1 MSKFSAKDS
10 KVGERY
16 LNLVSKDLQ
25 EGNIMKFLDGK
36 STKIKQT
43 DDVNALI
50 KAIKTA
56 KQPQIDKLLKDGTN
70 YRPMFISDNAQ
81 SAHSWSQIDKSK
93 YTGMGATKTSDA
105 KSTRMQELA
114 SMYAIEQGLN
124 KNGYNSKVNFLS
136 DCKAELLKIYPDM
149 DTEWQDGFFEQQKT
163 VADKVPNNPN
173 FDFIRED
180 GFMHDITTL
189 VHDLG
194 ISKKDTWNPA
204 DIWLVS
210 NPQKQM
216 KDLESSVNVFELNA
230 KLRGLFKDN
239 KVVGISLKKM
249 SGKEAKWE
257 LVNIKEPD
265 LITQSRFYLGDTR
278 SYMDGS
284 STGTIIK
291 ITDDNKNEVAEF
303 QCRQNSSGI
312 SNLKIEAKVSSD
324 KARLGKVPLDLLAK
338 TMQAYGKTLNNAHQ
352 RYPKTLDEFMK
363 QENTWQT
370 LFNKV
375 NPHIKTNIRNSQFV
389 DSMASFYTSNISNA
403 VAKLMQLDLLS
414 KIISLQGKKK
424 DEFVTDLYFL
434 AQKKG
439 KGFGPFGKLY

>member
-1 MSKFSAKDS
+1 
-10 KVGERY
+10 
-16 LNLVSKDLQ
+16 
-25 EGNIMKFLDGK
+25 
-36 STKIKQT
+36 
-43 DDVNALI
+43 
-50 KAIKTA
+50 
-56 KQPQIDKLLKDGTN
+56 
-70 YRPMFISDNAQ
+70 
-81 SAHSWSQIDKSK
+81 
-93 YTGMGATKTSDA
+93 
-105 KSTRMQELA
+105 
-114 SMYAIEQGLN
+114 
-124 KNGYNSKVNFLS
+124 
-136 DCKAELLKIYPDM
+136 
-149 DTEWQDGFFEQQKT
+149 
-163 VADKVPNNPN
+163 
-173 FDFIRED
+173 
-180 GFMHDITTL
+180 
-189 VHDLG
+189 
-194 ISKKDTWNPA
+194 
-204 DIWLVS
+204 
-210 NPQKQM
+210 
-216 KDLESSVNVFELNA
+216 
-230 KLRGLFKDN
+230 
-239 KVVGISLKKM
+239 
-249 SGKEAKWE
+249 
-257 LVNIKEPD
+257 
-265 LITQSRFYLGDTR
+265 
-278 SYMDGS
+278 MDGS